1 MNAPAWRESFSSNAA
16 DLLQIYR
23 WADEMTDEEFKHLLL
38 VIFKRSL
45 TRKHKALK
53 INERTV
59 LWALDA
65 REKVKTELRE
75 GRVTR

>member
-1 MNAPAWRESFSSNAA
+1 MNAETWRESFSKNAA

-23 WADEMTDEEFKHLLL
+23 WADGMTDEEFKHLLM
-38 VIFKRSL
+38 VIFKRQLQRS
-45 TRKHKALK
+45 KGIK

-75 GRVTR
+75 GLI

>member
-1 MNAPAWRESFSSNAA
+1 MNASTTWRDSFSNNAA

-23 WADEMTDEEFKHLLL
+23 WADGMTDEEFKYLLL
-38 VIFKRSL
+38 VCFKRSP
-45 TRKHKALK
+45 KSGK

-65 REKVKTELRE
+65 RERVKTELRE
-75 GRVTR
+75 GRL